1 MRRRYG
7 CSTAPIDIGP
17 EPAVID
23 IARRTMRNQCFR
35 AALWTGTHLQVTLMT
50 IPVGGDIGTE
60 LHADTDQFLR
70 IEQGC
75 GLVRFGR
82 TREEM
87 RTVRRAFGG
96 DAILVPAG
104 TWHNVINC
112 GRTPLRLYSIYA
124 PPHHP
129 RGTVHPT
136 KADAEE

>member
-1 MRRRYG
+1 MRRPYG
-7 CSTAPIDIGP
+7 CSNAPADNGP

-23 IARRTMRNQCFR
+23 IARRTAQNQCFR
-35 AALWTGTHLQVTLMT
+35 KAIWTGAHLQVTLMA

-87 RTVRRAFGG
+87 RDFRRAFPG
-96 DAILVPAG
+96 DAVLVPAG
-104 TWHNVINC
+104 TWHNVVNC

-136 KADAEE
+136 KADAEH

>member
-1 MRRRYG
+1 MRRQYECR
-7 CSTAPIDIGP
+7 TTPADIGP

-23 IARRTMRNQCFR
+23 IARRTARNQCFR
-35 AALWTGTHLQVTLMT
+35 TALWTGAHLQVTLMA
-50 IPVGGDIGTE
+50 IPAGGDVGAE
-60 LHADTDQFLR
+60 LHPDTDQFLR

-75 GLVRFGR
+75 ALVRFGR

-87 RTVRRAFGG
+87 RDVRRAFPG
-96 DAILVPAG
+96 DAVLVPAG
-104 TWHNVINC
+104 TWHNVANC

>member
-1 MRRRYG
+1 MRRQYG
-7 CSTAPIDIGP
+7 CPATSVDIGP
-17 EPAVID
+17 EPAVVD
-23 IARRTMRNQCFR
+23 IARRTAQNQCFR
-35 AALWTGTHLQVTLMT
+35 AALWTGTHMQVTLMT

-87 RTVRRAFGG
+87 HSVRRAFSG
-96 DAILVPAG
+96 DAILIPAG

-112 GRTPLRLYSIYA
+112 GRTPLRLYSVYA

-129 RGTVHPT
+129 HGTVHPT